1 MPESIPINQTF
12 SQWVDILTNHAMH
25 NQIRYVKAAGLSM
38 PQFGILMH
46 LYYGH
51 SCGVSEVSDHMEI
64 TAAAASQ
71 LVEKLVQSGL
81 VERSEDPDDR
91 RAKVLQLSAKG
102 RTLIENGITERSR
115 WVDDLIAGLDVGERE
130 IVSQGLEILVNA
142 ANKMKEERIK

>member
-1 MPESIPINQTF
+1 MKDTIPINRAV

-25 NQIRYVKAAGLSM
+25 NQIRFVKAAGLSM
-38 PQFGILMH
+38 PQFGILMR

-51 SCGVSEVSDHMEI
+51 SCGVSQVSEHMDI

-102 RTLIENGITERSR
+102 RRLIEDGIAERSR
-115 WVDDLIAGLDVGERE
+115 WVDDLIAALDPAERE
-130 IVSQGLEILVNA
+130 SVSQGLQILGSA
-142 ANKMKEERIK
+142 AKQLENDWMK